1 MEKNYSYALECY
13 KKSAD
18 YGNDAY
24 SSARVGEMYFRGWG
38 ASMDYARAVQYLEQ
52 AAYPKVGNR
61 NITSGLLGLCLLMG
75 YGCRQD
81 AAQRKMLLE
90 QADNTFYKN
99 YGLGMMYAEG
109 IGVREDI
116 EKGVE
121 YLKAAGSYEPAKEAL
136 KHYKK
141 SLFGVWRRK

>member
-1 MEKNYSYALECY
+1 MEKSEKSRY
-13 KKSAD
+13 KS
-18 YGNDAY
+18 
-24 SSARVGEMYFRGWG
+24 
-38 ASMDYARAVQYLEQ
+38 
-52 AAYPKVGNR
+52 
-61 NITSGLLGLCLLMG
+61 
-75 YGCRQD
+75 
-81 AAQRKMLLE
+81 
-90 QADNTFYKN
+90 

-121 YLKAAGSYEPAKEAL
+121 YLKEAGNYGPAIEAL